1 MAIIRIKRTT
11 SSSLPTGLTFG
22 ELAFVGASGGATA
35 NRLYIAGPEGTC
47 LWIGAQILKT
57 PQIQYWSGVTAQ
69 TTLAS
74 IAAIEDR
81 MVAGGAITFSGPL
94 AVNIDTGK
102 YFGKYTKG
110 DTIEATGKTVKEV
123 IEMALS
129 ESINPTVSVSFN
141 DVSQIP
147 YGQTSGINYTVTASY
162 TINTVGST
170 AAGATLEWR
179 RSGESSWN
187 TYPGTFYDTSF
198 PFNTNGQPFTN
209 SAVTGITLNPLSGGV
224 PDTRDFQWRFSV
236 HDWAGASAT
245 STTQPKIVQ
254 DSASATISLSVTNND
269 IVSPETNLTREKGRV
284 QSTLTGTIS
293 RPNQYTPI
301 TDWKIQRRE
310 NMGGWV
316 DVNSFQSVSGNP
328 PSINIGSIVDNPTN
342 TVNIVTY
349 RGLVKTAYDTVGQ
362 VTAEGGNV
370 AVVFYYK
377 LFYGATASQPT
388 TASQIRT
395 MPNSYLV
402 YGGSYSNPFI
412 FLTGS
417 AYTNFVIAL
426 PTNVDLSDQ
435 KNLDAFGDSPG
446 FVKSSTITT
455 AIDAAGNSKNY
466 NVWQLTTGVTFGD
479 GAGVSPGQGNRFEIT
494 TTGTVA

>member
-47 LWIGAQILKT
+47 LWIGAQILNT

-102 YFGKYTKG
+102 WFGKYTKG
-110 DTIEATGKTVKEV
+110 DTIPATGKTVKEV
-123 IEMALS
+123 IELALS
-129 ESINPTVSVSFN
+129 ESIAPTVSVSFN
-141 DVSQIP
+141 NTSQIP

-187 TYPGTFYDTSF
+187 TYPGTFYDTSS

-209 SAVTGITLNPLSGGV
+209 SAVTGITLNPLIGGV
-224 PDTRDFQWRFSV
+224 PDIRDFDWRFSV
-236 HDWAGASAT
+236 HDWAGASAI
-245 STTQPKIVQ
+245 STTQTKVVQ
-254 DSASATISLSVTNND
+254 DSASATLSLSATNASV
-269 IVSPETNLTREKGRV
+269 VSPETNAIRERGRV

-301 TDWKIQRRE
+301 TDWKIQRSE
-310 NMGGWV
+310 NGGAWV
-316 DVNSFQSVSGNP
+316 DVNSFESVANNP
-328 PSINIGSIVDNPTN
+328 STINIGTITDTPTN
-342 TVNIVTY
+342 TVSSVTY

-362 VTAEGGNV
+362 ATALAGNV
-370 AVVFYYK
+370 TILFYYK
-377 LFYGATASQPT
+377 LFFGATASQPT
-388 TASQIRT
+388 TAAQVRT
-395 MPNSYLV
+395 MPNSFLSY
-402 YGGSYSNPFI
+402 SYSNPFI

-426 PTNVDLSDQ
+426 PTNIDLSNQ

-455 AIDAAGNSKNY
+455 ATDAAGNSKNY